1 MAKEKT
7 VELKPKA
14 DKISKEHL
22 EELQTIVNGITKIQY
37 EIGKIEGMK
46 HNQLHELGMLQ
57 KEVVRMQDVLK
68 KEYGNFD
75 VNISDGTINWK
86 SDEK

>member
-37 EIGKIEGMK
+37 EIGKTEGMK